1 MYTSNQIQRK
11 APLFL
16 LNHVATILMIARAN
30 DRIIWLPYLLYKI
43 IDCEHCLMWASDLIS
58 QQITKNKKTLNRLR
72 AEILQIYIFFWR
84 IPHSCLQISS
94 IQFIIAKTIQLFW
107 RWTICVAGL
116 HRLAWLLNAM
126 RQSEH
131 IRRFFFLL
139 FFSLL
144 LPIALQIEWIAFL
157 SFIIAHEI
165 TIPFENVFIGFLV
178 TFLRFVCMYLL
189 CASFLFSRLLRRAT
203 PKFTWQDMLHFDLT
217 DRRIAQ
223 QPSVWN

>member
-1 MYTSNQIQRK
+1 
-11 APLFL
+11 
-16 LNHVATILMIARAN
+16 
-30 DRIIWLPYLLYKI
+30 
-43 IDCEHCLMWASDLIS
+43 MWASDLIS

-131 IRRFFFLL
+131 IRRFFFA
-139 FFSLL
+139 FF
-144 LPIALQIEWIAFL
+144 
-157 SFIIAHEI
+157 
-165 TIPFENVFIGFLV
+165 
-178 TFLRFVCMYLL
+178 
-189 CASFLFSRLLRRAT
+189 
-203 PKFTWQDMLHFDLT
+203 FTSLT
-217 DRRIAQ
+217 DRFTNRMDCVSFFHHCSWDYHSIRKRLYRLFGYF
-223 QPSVWN
+223 PSLCVYVSFMCVIFVFSSAATRNAKVHLARHAALWSHRQKDCTATKRMELKTSIGGVMCENKHIFFLCSLLPHIWMRNAMCETKGIPCENEQ